1 MTSFRSVIGATILS
15 CAATLANAQVIGIAT
30 NPQGSLY
37 YSVGAA
43 VAGVMQQ
50 KAGVAARV
58 QPLSGSSSYTPLVNR
73 GQVDFGLLNAV
84 DVVNAYEGVDNF
96 KDRKNPDLRLVGVL
110 FDIQNGIAVPND
122 SPAKSIKD
130 LKGLRISNRF
140 TAQSTMQFVL
150 DATLATDG
158 LSNAEMI
165 GFPVSDQF
173 KGMQALGDGKVD
185 AALSCFTCAT
195 AKEVNVALASRGG
208 MRFLPMSDSP
218 EAVAAMRK
226 LFPGARSQVFKP
238 LPAFTG
244 ITAPTRL
251 MVYSAFLVSSTHASA
266 DMVYKTTKAIYE
278 NKSTLVAASPAMRSF
293 APDAMTEENVVPY
306 HPGAERFYKEIGQ
319 WPPKKR

>member
-15 CAATLANAQVIGIAT
+15 CAATMANAQVIGIAT

-50 KAGVAARV
+50 KAGLAARV

-73 GQVDFGLLNAV
+73 GQVEFGLMNAV
-84 DVVNAYEGVDNF
+84 DVVNAYEGIENF
-96 KDRKNPDLRLVGVL
+96 KDRKNRDLRLVGVL

-122 SPAKSIKD
+122 SPVKSMKD

-140 TAQSTMQFVL
+140 TAQSTMQSVL
-150 DATLATDG
+150 DATLATGG
-158 LSNAEMI
+158 LSSADLT
-165 GFPVSDQF
+165 GFPVPDQF

-208 MRFLPMSDSP
+208 MRFLPMSDDP

-226 LFPGARSQVFKP
+226 IFPSARSQVFKP

-244 ITAPTRL
+244 IVAPTRL
-251 MVYSAFLVSSTHASA
+251 MVYSAFLVTSTHVTS
-266 DMVYKTTKAIYE
+266 DTVYKTLKAIHE
-278 NKSTLVAASPAMRSF
+278 SKPALVAASPAMRSF
-293 APDAMTEENVVPY
+293 DPNQMSEQNAVPY
-306 HPGAERFYKEIGQ
+306 HPGAEKFYKEIGQ
-319 WPPKKR
+319 WPPKR

>member
-1 MTSFRSVIGATILS
+1 MTPFKSVIGAAILT
-15 CAATLANAQVIGIAT
+15 CAAASASAQVVGIAT

-50 KAGVAARV
+50 KAGIAARV

-73 GQVDFGLLNAV
+73 GQVEFGLMNAV
-84 DVVNAYEGVDNF
+84 DVINAFEGVDNF
-96 KDRKNPDLRLVGVL
+96 KGRKNPDLRLVGVL

-130 LKGLRISNRF
+130 LKGLRIANRF
-140 TAQSTMQFVL
+140 TAQSTMQSVL
-150 DATLATDG
+150 DSQLATDG
-158 LSNAEMI
+158 LSSTDLT
-165 GFPVSDQF
+165 GFPVPDQF

-185 AALSCFTCAT
+185 AALSCFTCAV
-195 AKEVNVALASRGG
+195 AKEVNVALASHGG

-226 LFPGARSQVFKP
+226 IFPSARSQVFKP

-244 ITAPTRL
+244 IVAPTRL
-251 MVYSAFLVSSTHASA
+251 MVYSAFLVSSTHVSA
-266 DMVYKTTKAIYE
+266 DVVYKTVKAIHE
-278 NKSTLVAASPAMRSF
+278 NKAMLLASSPAMRSF
-293 APDAMTEENVVPY
+293 DPNEMSEKSSVPY
-306 HPGAERFYKEIGQ
+306 HPGAEKFYKEIGQ
-319 WPPKKR
+319 WPPKR

>member
-1 MTSFRSVIGATILS
+1 MTSFRSAISAAILS
-15 CAATLANAQVIGIAT
+15 CAVTMANAQVVAIAT

-50 KAGVAARV
+50 KGGLSARV
-58 QPLSGSSSYTPLVNR
+58 QPLSGSSSYTPLINR
-73 GQVDFGLLNAV
+73 GQIEFGLLNAV
-84 DVVNAYEGVDNF
+84 DVVNAYQGIENF
-96 KDRKNPDLRLVGVL
+96 KDRKNPDLRLVGVI

-122 SPAKSIKD
+122 SPVKSIKD

-140 TAQSTMQFVL
+140 TAQSTMQSVL
-150 DATLATDG
+150 DATLATEGVSPAD
-158 LSNAEMI
+158 LK
-165 GFPVSDQF
+165 GFPVADQF
-173 KGMQALGDGKVD
+173 KGMEALGDGKVD

-195 AKEVNVALASRGG
+195 AKEVNIALAPHGG

-226 LFPGARSQVFKP
+226 VFSGARSQVFPP

-244 ITAPTRL
+244 IVAPTRL
-251 MVYSAFLVSSTHASA
+251 MVYSAFLVSSTHTSA
-266 DMVYKTTKAIYE
+266 DLVYKTVKAIHE
-278 NKSTLVAASPAMRSF
+278 NKPMLVAASPAIRSF
-293 APDAMTEENVVPY
+293 DPNTMTEENVVPY
-306 HPGAERFYKEIGQ
+306 HPGAEKFYKEVGQ